1 MSMKKI
7 IAGVAAAALTV
18 GSLAVVGVSAD
29 ETKTFNFVGIDG
41 TMNISYSKT
50 IGFRGGIE
58 PGDLFALTTNPSHYE
73 FNYGLKLKMKS
84 GYKEDNLNEVNSELA
99 KIKTSGGTKI
109 TVTGTNKAGRTI
121 STSCTT
127 KVLENDKKEPIEET
141 FNVRWEGDN
150 GDPTLVKEDLDL
162 TYFETITAI
171 EASTSFSVAT
181 DNYYVPEGVC
191 DVIVTND
198 LALEDTRVDMDG
210 SGSYK
215 SEYKENK
222 GYVIDTNAIY
232 TFEGVEGTPVN
243 LIDWDGGYQSWVS
256 NKVTGTALGQN
267 LLRWTND
274 NIVQTKGAKLRINF
288 MTPDE
293 LKNAITAGGITHY
306 GTFDADWAKWV
317 GTSVLVPDNGGAAV
331 TQDIVIGVNLRNTT
345 KLQQTTNIVNYT
357 AEFDWDT
364 LVQNS
369 AATIS
374 GNVDSI
380 AFRVN
385 GDSQNVKDTVAD
397 KATQKKV
404 AIKSIEIVIPEQQ
417 EAANEPTRILTAGS
431 GDTFVKVIGTDKTIF
446 GNGAQELSVD
456 NSITNNNVK
465 YSLKLTDANGAYVQP
480 AGELTLQLS
489 IPADYR
495 GRNLSTT
502 TVRHTCNDG
511 TVEELPIQNLDT
523 YKTDN
528 YIVVKT
534 SKFSSFD
541 IGFEEAEE
549 TTTEAPAETT
559 TEAPVETTTE
569 APVETT
575 APVADTNNTNAADKN
590 ANTGVVLAVVP
601 AAIAAAAVV
610 ISKKRK

>member
-41 TMNISYSKT
+41 KMNISYSKT

-58 PGDLFALTTNPSHYE
+58 PGDLFALTSTPSSYE
-73 FNYGLKLKMKS
+73 FNYGLKLSMKS
-84 GYKEDNLNEVNSELA
+84 GYKDDNLGDVNNALSG
-99 KIKTSGGTKI
+99 IKTSDGTKI

-127 KVLENDKKEPIEET
+127 KVLKNSKDEPVEET

-150 GDPTLVKEDLDL
+150 GDPTLVAEDLDL

-171 EASTSFSVAT
+171 EASTSFSVST
-181 DNYYVPEGVC
+181 GNFYVPEGVC
-191 DVIVTND
+191 NVAVSND
-198 LALEDTRVDMDG
+198 LRLEDARVDMDG

-215 SEYKENK
+215 SESKENK
-222 GYVIDTNAIY
+222 GYVIDVSKIY
-232 TFEGVEGTPVN
+232 TFEGVNGQKHDILDNNGSWFAPVEGES
-243 LIDWDGGYQSWVS
+243 LGY
-256 NKVTGTALGQN
+256 N

-274 NIVQTKGAKLRINF
+274 NIVQKKGAKLRINF

-293 LKNAITAGGITHY
+293 MKNAISAGSITSY
-306 GTFDADWAKWV
+306 PTLDQDWAKWN
-317 GTSVLVPDNGGAAV
+317 GSTVLIPESSGSAT
-331 TQDIVIGVNLRNTT
+331 TQDIVIGVNLHNTT

-369 AATIS
+369 AATVS

-385 GDSQNVKDTVAD
+385 GDSTNVKDTVAD
-397 KATQKKV
+397 KATKSKV

-446 GNGAQELSVD
+446 GNGAQELAVD
-456 NSITNNNVK
+456 NSITTNNVK

-489 IPADYR
+489 IPADFR
-495 GRNLSTT
+495 GKTLSSS

-511 TVEELPIQNLDT
+511 TVEELAIQNMDS

-541 IGFEEAEE
+541 FSFEGEEE

-575 APVADTNNTNAADKN
+575 APVADTNNGGADKN

>member
-29 ETKTFNFVGIDG
+29 ETKTFNFVGLDG
-41 TMNISYSKT
+41 SMNISYSKT
-50 IGFRGGIE
+50 IGFRGGIK
-58 PGDLFALTTNPSHYE
+58 PGELFALTTNPSSYE
-73 FNYGLKLKMKS
+73 FNYGLKLSMKS
-84 GYKEDNLNEVNSELA
+84 GYKDDNLGDVNNALSS
-99 KIKTSGGTKI
+99 IKTSGGTKI

-127 KVLENDKKEPIEET
+127 KVLKNSKDEPVEET
-141 FNVRWEGDN
+141 FNIRWEGDT
-150 GDPTLVKEDLDL
+150 GDPTLVAEDLDL

-171 EASTSFSVAT
+171 EASTSFSVST
-181 DNYYVPEGVC
+181 GNFYVPEGVC
-191 DVIVTND
+191 NVAVSND
-198 LALEDTRVDMDG
+198 LRLKDSRVDMDG

-215 SEYKENK
+215 SESKENK
-222 GYVIDTNAIY
+222 GYVIDTSKIY
-232 TFEGVEGTPVN
+232 TFEGVNGHAVDILDN
-243 LIDWDGGYQSWVS
+243 NGSWYAP
-256 NKVTGTALGQN
+256 VTGESLGYN

-274 NIVQTKGAKLRINF
+274 NIVQKKGAKLRINF

-293 LKNAITAGGITHY
+293 MKNAISAGAITSY
-306 GTFDADWAKWV
+306 PTLDADWAKWQ
-317 GTSVLVPDNGGAAV
+317 GSTVLVPETSGSAA
-331 TQDIVIGVNLRNTT
+331 TQDIVIGVNLHNTT

-385 GDSQNVKDTVAD
+385 GDSTNVKDTVAD
-397 KATQKKV
+397 KATKSKV

-446 GNGAQELSVD
+446 GNGAQELAVD
-456 NSITNNNVK
+456 NSITTNNVK

-489 IPADYR
+489 IPADFR
-495 GRNLSTT
+495 GKTLSSS

-511 TVEELPIQNLDT
+511 TVEELAIQNMDS

-534 SKFSSFD
+534 SKFSSFAFS
-541 IGFEEAEE
+541 FEGEEE

-575 APVADTNNTNAADKN
+575 APVADTNNGGADKN

>member
-29 ETKTFNFVGIDG
+29 ETKTFNFVGLDG
-41 TMNISYSKT
+41 KMDISYSKT
-50 IGFRGGIE
+50 IGFRGGILPE
-58 PGDLFALTTNPSHYE
+58 DLFALTTTPSSYE
-73 FNYGLKLKMKS
+73 FNYGLKLSMKS
-84 GYKEDNLNEVNSELA
+84 GYKEDNLGDVNNILSA
-99 KIKTSGGTKI
+99 IKTSGGTKI

-127 KVLENDKKEPIEET
+127 KVLKNANDEPVEET
-141 FNVRWEGDN
+141 FNIRWEGDN
-150 GDPTLVKEDLDL
+150 GDPTLVAEDLDL

-171 EASTSFSVAT
+171 EASTSFGVST
-181 DNYYVPEGVC
+181 GNFYVPEGVC
-191 DVIVTND
+191 NVAVTND
-198 LALEDTRVDMDG
+198 LRLEDTRVDMSG

-215 SEYKENK
+215 SESKENK
-222 GYVIDTNAIY
+222 GYVIETSKIY
-232 TFEGVEGTPVN
+232 TFEGVNGKPVDI
-243 LIDWDGGYQSWVS
+243 IDNNGSW
-256 NKVTGTALGQN
+256 NAPVTGESLGYN

-274 NIVQTKGAKLRINF
+274 NIVQKKGAKLRLNF

-293 LKNAITAGGITHY
+293 MKNAISAGSITSY
-306 GTFDADWAKWV
+306 PTLDADWAKWQ
-317 GTSVLVPDNGGAAV
+317 GSTVLVPESSGTAT
-331 TQDIVIGVNLRNTT
+331 TQDIVIGVNLHNTT

-369 AATIS
+369 AATVS

-385 GDSQNVKDTVAD
+385 GDSSNVKDSVAD
-397 KATQKKV
+397 KATQSKV
-404 AIKSIEIVIPEQQ
+404 ALKSIEIVIPEQQ

-446 GNGAQELSVD
+446 GNGAQELAVD
-456 NSITNNNVK
+456 NSITANNVK

-489 IPADYR
+489 IPADFR
-495 GRNLSTT
+495 GKTLSSS

-511 TVEELPIQNLDT
+511 TVEELAIQNMDT

-541 IGFEEAEE
+541 FGFETDAEE

-569 APVETT
+569 APAETT
-575 APVADTNNTNAADKN
+575 APVANTDNGGTDKN

>member
-29 ETKTFNFVGIDG
+29 ETKTFNFVGLDG
-41 TMNISYSKT
+41 SMNISYSKT
-50 IGFRGGIE
+50 IGFRGGIK
-58 PGDLFALTTNPSHYE
+58 PDNLFALTNNPSSYE
-73 FNYGLKLKMKS
+73 FNYGLKLSMKS
-84 GYKEDNLNEVNSELA
+84 GYKDDNLGDVNNALSS
-99 KIKTSGGTKI
+99 IKTSGGTKI

-127 KVLENDKKEPIEET
+127 KVLKNSKDEPVEET
-141 FNVRWEGDN
+141 FNIRWEGDE
-150 GDPTLVKEDLDL
+150 GDPTLVAEDLDL

-171 EASTSFSVAT
+171 EASTSFSVST
-181 DNYYVPEGVC
+181 GNFYVPEGVC
-191 DVIVTND
+191 NVAVSND
-198 LALEDTRVDMDG
+198 LRLEDSRVDMDG

-215 SEYKENK
+215 SESKENK
-222 GYVIDTNAIY
+222 GYVIDTSKIY
-232 TFEGVEGTPVN
+232 TFEGVNGHAVDILDN
-243 LIDWDGGYQSWVS
+243 NGSWYAP
-256 NKVTGTALGQN
+256 VTGESLGYN

-274 NIVQTKGAKLRINF
+274 NIVQKKGAKLRINF

-293 LKNAITAGGITHY
+293 MKNAISAGAITSY
-306 GTFDADWAKWV
+306 PTLDADWAKWQ
-317 GTSVLVPDNGGAAV
+317 GSTVLVPETSGSAA
-331 TQDIVIGVNLRNTT
+331 TQDIVIGVNLHNTT

-385 GDSQNVKDTVAD
+385 GDSTNVKDTVAD
-397 KATQKKV
+397 KATKSKV

-446 GNGAQELSVD
+446 GNGAQELAVD
-456 NSITNNNVK
+456 NSITTNNVK

-489 IPADYR
+489 IPADFR
-495 GRNLSTT
+495 GKTLSSS

-511 TVEELPIQNLDT
+511 TVEELAIQNMDS

-534 SKFSSFD
+534 SKFSSFVFS
-541 IGFEEAEE
+541 FEGEEE

-575 APVADTNNTNAADKN
+575 APVADTNNGGADKN